1 VVRLY
6 DGHTLV
12 PSIRRAGWS
21 GAGDEA
27 VHKNDT
33 IKSCA
38 FHSQSRMGVVQEVRL
53 YDGHTLVLSIRR
65 AGWSGAGNEA
75 VHKNENHK
83 IMCISFA
90 EQDGSGAGGE
100 AVRWSHTRFLC
111 HTRLLCQEPGGEAVT
126 RMKTNTSA
134 PVVLAGVGWGWCRR

>member
-1 VVRLY
+1 MVRLY

-53 YDGHTLVLSIRR
+53 YDGHTRDSCVTQDSCVKSQEVRLS
-65 AGWSGAGNEA
+65 
-75 VHKNENHK
+75 
-83 IMCISFA
+83 
-90 EQDGSGAGGE
+90 
-100 AVRWSHTRFLC
+100 
-111 HTRLLCQEPGGEAVT
+111 QE
-126 RMKTNTSA
+126 
-134 PVVLAGVGWGWCRR
+134 